1 MHKLITYIKLFSL
14 STAFLASSSFILL
27 DEANPENLYVVRN
40 SSVKSSLTES
50 EFHDILFTK
59 KSQWS
64 DGKPIVVACM
74 FDRHPSYQILAK
86 DLYKLTPTLVN
97 KIWLKASMNGKG
109 TLLTFNLESD
119 LLAYVE
125 NTPGAIGF
133 ILKEDKYANVKRINI
148 ND

>member
-1 MHKLITYIKLFSL
+1 
-14 STAFLASSSFILL
+14 
-27 DEANPENLYVVRN
+27 
-40 SSVKSSLTES
+40 
-50 EFHDILFTK
+50 
-59 KSQWS
+59 
-64 DGKPIVVACM
+64 M

-109 TLLTFNLESD
+109 TFLTFNLESD
-119 LLAYVE
+119 LLEYVE